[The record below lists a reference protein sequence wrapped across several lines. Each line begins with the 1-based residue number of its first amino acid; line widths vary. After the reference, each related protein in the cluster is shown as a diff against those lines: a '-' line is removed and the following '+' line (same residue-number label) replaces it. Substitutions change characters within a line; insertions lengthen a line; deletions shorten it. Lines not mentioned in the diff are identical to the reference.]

1 MRRIR
6 RASRNMS
13 TAAAS
18 RRLTGSGFGT
28 IAARLPPSSGGQAI
42 GLLGG
47 SFNPAHA
54 AHVQISETA
63 IRRLGLARVWWLV
76 TPGNP
81 LKVKDAPPPL
91 AERLVIAR
99 RLAGRRPITV
109 TGFEAGL
116 RDRFTVSTLAYLRRR
131 RPDTRFV
138 WVMGA
143 DCLAEFHR
151 WRQWREIMSLVPIAV
166 IDRPGWRLKALSS
179 IAAKAYA
186 AARRPEREARGLAAM
201 GPPAWVFLTAPLSD
215 LSSTAIRAAR
225 KP

>member
-1 MRRIR
+1 
-6 RASRNMS
+6 MS

-18 RRLTGSGFGT
+18 RRLPGSGFGA
-28 IAARLPPSSGGQAI
+28 IAARLPPSSDGQAI

-54 AHVQISETA
+54 AHIQISETA
-63 IRRLGLARVWWLV
+63 IRRLGLARVWWVV

-91 AERLVIAR
+91 AARMAEAR
-99 RLAGRRPITV
+99 RLVGARPITV
-109 TGFEAGL
+109 TGFERNL
-116 RDRFTVSTLAYLRRR
+116 RDRYTISTLAFLRRR
-131 RPDTRFV
+131 RPGTRFV

-151 WRQWREIMSLVPIAV
+151 WRQWRQIMNLMPIAV

-179 IAAKAYA
+179 IAATAYG
-186 AARRPEREARGLAAM
+186 AARLPESEARRLAGMRA
-201 GPPAWVFLTAPLSD
+201 PAWVFLTTPLSD
-215 LSSTAIRAAR
+215 LSSTAIRAGR
-225 KP
+225 KA

>member
-1 MRRIR
+1 
-6 RASRNMS
+6 MS

-18 RRLTGSGFGT
+18 RRLPGSGFGSMS
-28 IAARLPPSSGGQAI
+28 ARLPPSSDGQAI

-54 AHVQISETA
+54 AHIQISDTA

-91 AERLVIAR
+91 GQRIAEAR
-99 RLAGRRPITV
+99 RLIGSRPITL

-116 RDRFTVSTLAYLRRR
+116 RDRYTISTLAFLRSR
-131 RPDTRFV
+131 RPGTRFV
-138 WVMGA
+138 WLMGA

-151 WRQWREIMSLVPIAV
+151 WRQWRQIMDMMPIAV

-179 IAAKAYA
+179 IAATTYA
-186 AARRPEREARGLAAM
+186 AARLPEREAARLVGM
-201 GPPAWVFLTAPLSD
+201 KTPAWIFLTAPLSD
-215 LSSTAIRAAR
+215 ISSTAIRARR
-225 KP
+225 KG

>member
-1 MRRIR
+1 
-6 RASRNMS
+6 MS

-18 RRLTGSGFGT
+18 RRLPGSHFGA
-28 IAARLPPSSGGQAI
+28 IAARLPPSSDGQAI

-54 AHVQISETA
+54 AHIQISETA
-63 IRRLGLARVWWLV
+63 IRRLGLARVWWVV

-91 AERLVIAR
+91 AERIAEAR
-99 RLAGRRPITV
+99 RLVGARPITV

-116 RDRFTVSTLAYLRRR
+116 RDRYTISTLAFLRRR
-131 RPDTRFV
+131 RPGTRFV
-138 WVMGA
+138 WLMGA

-151 WRQWREIMSLVPIAV
+151 WRQWRQIMDMMPIAV

-179 IAAKAYA
+179 IAATTYA
-186 AARRPEREARGLAAM
+186 AARLPEREAARLAST
-201 GPPAWVFLTAPLSD
+201 PAPSWAFLTAPLSD
-215 LSSTAIRAAR
+215 ISSTAIRAAR
-225 KP
+225 KA

>member
-1 MRRIR
+1 
-6 RASRNMS
+6 MS

-18 RRLTGSGFGT
+18 RRLPGSGFGA
-28 IAARLPPSSGGQAI
+28 IGARLPSSADGQAI

-47 SFNPAHA
+47 SFNPAHV
-54 AHVQISETA
+54 AHIEISETA
-63 IRRLGLARVWWLV
+63 IRRLGLAGVWWVV

-91 AERLVIAR
+91 ADRIAEAR
-99 RLAGRRPITV
+99 RLVGSRPITV

-116 RDRFTVSTLAYLRRR
+116 RDNYTISTLAFLRRR
-131 RPDTRFV
+131 RPGTRFV

-151 WRQWREIMSLVPIAV
+151 WRQWRQIMNLMPIAV
-166 IDRPGWRLKALSS
+166 IDRPGWRLRALSS
-179 IAAKAYA
+179 IAATTYA
-186 AARRPEREARGLAAM
+186 SARLHEHDAGRLAATRA
-201 GPPAWVFLTAPLSD
+201 PAWVFLTAPLSD

-225 KP
+225 KA